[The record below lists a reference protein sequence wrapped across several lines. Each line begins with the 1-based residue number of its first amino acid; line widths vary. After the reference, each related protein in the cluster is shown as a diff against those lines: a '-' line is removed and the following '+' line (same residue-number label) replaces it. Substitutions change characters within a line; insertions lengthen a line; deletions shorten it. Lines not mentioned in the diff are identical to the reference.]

1 MRVEKIVSNLFE
13 SNTFLLFEGD
23 DCLIIDAGV
32 DVKTITSF
40 VGDKRVVGALLTHG
54 HYDHVYNIEEYKQA
68 FNCPIYITKNGLKTA
83 MDKKANYGEN
93 FSIKNEQYFNVFDND
108 IKFKCGEFK
117 IQAYL
122 TPGHSPGGVCY
133 LIGEHLFA
141 GDTLFNGG
149 IGRYDLAG
157 SNKEDLIKSLVKL
170 QKIKFDILHSGHG
183 EDSTYL
189 EQQRNINVYM
199 HFLSKS

>member
-1 MRVEKIVSNLFE
+1 MRVEKIVSNLLE
-13 SNTFLLFEGD
+13 SNTFLIFEGD

-32 DVKTITSF
+32 DVKTLMSF
-40 VGDKRVVGALLTHG
+40 IGDRKVVGVFLTHG
-54 HYDHVYNIEEYKQA
+54 HYDHVYYVEEYKKV
-68 FNCPIYITKNGLKTA
+68 FDCKVYINNL
-83 MDKKANYGEN
+83 DKDFATNKELNYGFAVKDKGIFTTFDKDTTFN
-93 FSIKNEQYFNVFDND
+93 IKNFEVNAF
-108 IKFKCGEFK
+108 
-117 IQAYL
+117 L

-157 SNKEDLIKSLVKL
+157 SNKYDLIKSLVKL

-189 EQQRNINVYM
+189 EQQRNISAYL
-199 HFLSKS
+199 HFLSKN